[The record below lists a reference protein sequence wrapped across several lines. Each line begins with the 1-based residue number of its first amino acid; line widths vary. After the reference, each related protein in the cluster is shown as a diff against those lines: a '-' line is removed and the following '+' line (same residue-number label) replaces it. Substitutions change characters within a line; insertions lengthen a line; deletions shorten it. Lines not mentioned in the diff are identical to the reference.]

1 MMWWNLSRVT
11 ITSDNGHWSNLA
23 CGNPLPSRIA
33 WGHPILWPSHV
44 TQPLPNS
51 LLPKKGREMEICD
64 NNVCHK
70 VHRFL
75 LVLFL
80 DTQHTIISIW
90 SLCFQYTKRRE
101 LWVAYAL
108 DESSMRLIIKSLLVK
123 LPHGFILVFRGQV
136 YTFVHLCGLGRSS
149 NPRLWFSA

>member
-1 MMWWNLSRVT
+1 MESVP
-11 ITSDNGHWSNLA
+11 SDNYIRQWSLVKP
-23 CGNPLPSRIA
+23 G
-33 WGHPILWPSHV
+33 LW
-44 TQPLPNS
+44 QPTAQPNS
-51 LLPKKGREMEICD
+51 LRPPNSLAKSCHPAITKIIIAKEGREMEICD

-136 YTFVHLCGLGRSS
+136 YTFVHLCGLGRSP
-149 NPRLWFSA
+149 NPRLLFSA